1 MTDDFTTSNEDVFDP
16 ETAQRAESRAYEAQV
31 EQDAAVQAHLQR
43 CKQVYTRVFVE
54 ANATKDDVDFLMR
67 DLAFFVKADQHFFGD
82 TRLQDVYIGRKQVMQ
97 RIVEYTSLNFDTLV
111 ARYIETQNR

>member
-1 MTDDFTTSNEDVFDP
+1 MIDNEDVFDP
-16 ETAQRAESRAYEAQV
+16 EVAQRAESSALETQAQ
-31 EQDAAVQAHLQR
+31 QDDAVRAHLQR

-82 TRLQDVYIGRKQVMQ
+82 SRLQDVYIGRKQVMQ
-97 RIVEYTSLNFDTLV
+97 RIVEYTSLDFYTLV
-111 ARYIETQNR
+111 TRYIESQNK